1 MFKKIYFDTLPS
13 TNQYLKDHYQEYYDH
28 TVIICHNQTNGYGR
42 INRKWEMNPNESI
55 TMSILL
61 KQDIAPE
68 EAPKLSLMTSVAV
81 FKVISS
87 LVNKVM
93 IKWPNDVLIN
103 DKKVS
108 GILLESVMSTKLE
121 ALIVGIGINVNNG
134 IFPDNLNSKATSLKL
149 ETRDNYDMEILID
162 EILKWFDYYYNDFL
176 KNHHSYLKICRKY
189 SSVIG
194 NSYLINGKSAYVLDI
209 LDNGNILVKHGND
222 NIEYSYGELTLEDS
236 Y

>member
-1 MFKKIYFDTLPS
+1 
-13 TNQYLKDHYQEYYDH
+13 
-28 TVIICHNQTNGYGR
+28 
-42 INRKWEMNPNESI
+42 
-55 TMSILL
+55 
-61 KQDIAPE
+61 
-68 EAPKLSLMTSVAV
+68 
-81 FKVISS
+81 
-87 LVNKVM
+87 M

-236 Y
+236 YWKGIVLNKAGILLHISSLSGEYGIGTMGRKAYDFVDFLEASGQSYWQMLPLGPNIAGNSPYLSTSMYAGNPLLNDFNVLFDDG